1 MSEMRIKLI
10 KEGLE
15 KLNPENIEIE
25 DEGSFACWACWRKIR
40 WSF

>member
-1 MSEMRIKLI
+1 MSEIRIKLI

-25 DEGSFACWACWRKIR
+25 DEGHLHV
-40 WSF
+40 